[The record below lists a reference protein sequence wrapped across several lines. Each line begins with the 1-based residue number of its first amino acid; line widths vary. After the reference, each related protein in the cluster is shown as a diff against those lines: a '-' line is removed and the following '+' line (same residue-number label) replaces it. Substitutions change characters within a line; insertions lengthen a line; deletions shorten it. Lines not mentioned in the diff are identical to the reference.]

1 MFTLVRCPACGGDW
15 AESDVRCPACG
26 FEDAAEDVVASWVSD
41 PVVETAGPTGD
52 EAVCLACGYE
62 GPLIQAPSEIGPCA
76 RPAALPGKMPAAS
89 SGRSPAPIAAR

>member
-41 PVVETAGPTGD
+41 PVVETAWADRRRG
-52 EAVCLACGYE
+52 
-62 GPLIQAPSEIGPCA
+62 
-76 RPAALPGKMPAAS
+76 RLPGVRIRGAA
-89 SGRSPAPIAAR
+89 